1 MKICKL
7 HNFKRQCT
15 ARLDD
20 ESTGFL
26 STNGKVYI
34 LNNISYEILLMLESG
49 NSQEEIINQL
59 CQKYS
64 VSSDTVSPD
73 VEEFMN
79 QLKKLDLL

>member
-26 STNGKVYI
+26 STNGKVYMMI
-34 LNNISYEILLMLESG
+34 KQYKHQTLN
-49 NSQEEIINQL
+49 
-59 CQKYS
+59 
-64 VSSDTVSPD
+64 
-73 VEEFMN
+73 
-79 QLKKLDLL
+79 DLVCGIGACICV